1 MIKLFTSGFMLLV
14 CHPASR
20 DPLGNFSQPEFFY
33 RQSFLIKY
41 LFPFLANP
49 FCLGFEHM
57 GA

>member
-1 MIKLFTSGFMLLV
+1 MLLV